1 LIAIDPVEVRKILID
16 AARARTLLTY
26 SQALGLLGHRFTRL
40 LMRQLCSVLDA
51 IDEDGQ
57 AADEPGPAVLVVRQ
71 SDRLPGQGWFVS
83 RSQSG
88 EGFRGTGKGLCRC
101 TPKAGLQL
109 LGLTSFA
116 ALPRSPFTRSKSIK
130 FLQPACGASFEVYRE
145 QQSGRGTE
153 FLRGHAEEG
162 LKFADYMRLIEVA

>member
-88 EGFRGTGKGLCRC
+88 EGFPLEWVEAEAQA
-101 TPKAGLQL
+101 KAYV
-109 LGLTSFA
+109 A
-116 ALPRSPFTRSKSIK
+116 ARQR
-130 FLQPACGASFEVYRE
+130 QVYNYW
-145 QQSGRGTE
+145 
-153 FLRGHAEEG
+153 A
-162 LKFADYMRLIEVA
+162 